1 MSMLWKVYA
10 RANHNV
16 VFVVLIS
23 GVEGDYGLDSVFN
36 KKRFMSGFIIDG
48 C

>member
-10 RANHNV
+10 RVNHNV

-36 KKRFMSGFIIDG
+36 KERFISVFIIDG